1 MLKKLSITINFIFCL
16 QVRHV
21 ALKVIQL
28 ILSQGLVH
36 PVQIVPYLIC
46 MSTDNEQRVS
56 HTADKE
62 LQDIEKKYPGFIHMK
77 LMEGIRLSY
86 QLQHVMPRT
95 VDGPLRGFKTKDGE
109 LPTALNGFLYSV
121 LRTTKASRR
130 SILKMLLSQFDES
143 SKNDLATMLYLAD
156 NLAYIPY
163 TVIDEPLYLIHTLD
177 IMVSVTGAGI
187 LQSIKEQLA
196 LPLDCEVTYNHET
209 GREEY
214 HYDEDLDDDANS
226 VFSRLPLDMRM
237 FVDNINCAQGCIL
250 LLVLREHLKDFYG
263 FNEAK
268 IEAYSPSETQKIYEK
283 PVNRRANA
291 KFNPKAT
298 VEILKLRDID
308 PNNLDETA
316 KKDLIQKYL
325 TFKELMNKI
334 EKDEEEFDEDGN
346 VISQGP
352 RFNAKEVQNFGMPS
366 LRGNNQVPLQNGYQ
380 GHYQQQSNTPALPSG
395 MKNFSIK
402 MQNIPLSSLP
412 NQYLPDNMSNVRAN
426 TSHTSSSNHHV
437 DPVPDSGK
445 CSV

>member
-1 MLKKLSITINFIFCL
+1 
-16 QVRHV
+16 
-21 ALKVIQL
+21 
-28 ILSQGLVH
+28 
-36 PVQIVPYLIC
+36 
-46 MSTDNEQRVS
+46 
-56 HTADKE
+56 
-62 LQDIEKKYPGFIHMK
+62 
-77 LMEGIRLSY
+77 
-86 QLQHVMPRT
+86 
-95 VDGPLRGFKTKDGE
+95 
-109 LPTALNGFLYSV
+109 
-121 LRTTKASRR
+121 
-130 SILKMLLSQFDES
+130 
-143 SKNDLATMLYLAD
+143 
-156 NLAYIPY
+156 
-163 TVIDEPLYLIHTLD
+163 
-177 IMVSVTGAGI
+177 
-187 LQSIKEQLA
+187 
-196 LPLDCEVTYNHET
+196 
-209 GREEY
+209 
-214 HYDEDLDDDANS
+214 

-437 DPVPDSGK
+437 DPVPDSGGYLDPETGDWVVDQSRSSSPDRQSYK
-445 CSV
+445 ESQQVPKLKINLGPKKPVEHAFFADLDRNARERDERRNKNKHKKKKKKKKHYRSESEDSDSESDIEYLD